1 MKQCRVIGS
10 GGTELH
16 VVETGNPDGQAIVFI
31 HGLAQSWLAWRKQL
45 ESSDLQRQY
54 RLIAYDLRGHGQSD
68 KPDDAYGPSQ
78 IWADDLRLVMEALQ
92 VKRPLLVG
100 WSYGTRVIGDYLSV
114 VGDQNIAGLC
124 FVGSVPGADVV
135 DETWESLEPR
145 LFEEA
150 AEAFISGTDALVRA
164 LTHQAMSRED
174 HVYFLGFNAIVPPR
188 VRRQL
193 LDRPAL
199 DVDGLQVTKP
209 IMILHGLN
217 DRLSLQETALRG
229 QMRFAGAELSLFPN
243 CGHSP
248 FWEDAERFNC
258 ELSAFAQQLNKR
270 L

>member
-1 MKQCRVIGS
+1 MKQWRVTGG
-10 GGTELH
+10 GGTELYA
-16 VVETGNPDGQAIVFI
+16 VETGNPDGQAIVFI

-68 KPDDAYGPSQ
+68 KPDDAYRPSQ
-78 IWADDLRLVMEALQ
+78 IWADDLRSVMEALQ
-92 VKRPLLVG
+92 VERPLLVG

-114 VGDQNIAGLC
+114 FGDGNLAGLC

-145 LFEEA
+145 LHAEA
-150 AEAFISGTDALVRA
+150 AEVFVSVTEALVRA
-164 LTHQAMSRED
+164 LTHQSMSRED
-174 HVYFLGFNAIVPPR
+174 HAYFLGFNAMVPPR

-199 DVDGLQVTKP
+199 DADGLQVTKP
-209 IMILHGLN
+209 IRILHGLN
-217 DRLSLQETALRG
+217 DRLSLPETALRG
-229 QMRFAGAELSLFPN
+229 QMRFAGAELSLFPD

-248 FWEDAERFNC
+248 FWEDAERFNR
-258 ELSAFAQQLNKR
+258 ELSSFAQQVRKKD
-270 L
+270 